1 MASNVSEQYE
11 QENRNEAQSH
21 RCTNSVRHFDF
32 RYSTNPSTDR
42 S

>member
-1 MASNVSEQYE
+1 MASIASEQYE